1 MTHRHSIGIA
11 AVLLTAF
18 VLGSVLV
25 PGRSGTG
32 ITNAA
37 PTSVT
42 RSEKPRKPLKVGHPT
57 FASPHA
63 SPIAVSGN
71 DVFVV
76 NTPADT
82 VDVIDAG
89 TKKVRT
95 RINVGIDPVSIAI
108 RPDGKEVW
116 VSNHVSD
123 SVSVIDNDAESSTYL
138 HVVATIQEFDPE
150 TKATTFDEPI
160 GIAFAGNDKAYVALS
175 SENQIAVVD
184 VASRV
189 VTKRLRIPAQ
199 DPRSIA
205 VHGDRL
211 FVIPFESN
219 NKTQLSGGA
228 KDDIDG
234 DLVTFDAWQ
243 HSILVNNVLSLGH
256 VTDIVKHPDVP
267 DRDLFVFDTKTDKL
281 VETVDTLGTLLYG
294 ITVDSTGQ
302 VYIAQTDARND
313 VNGRAGTKKHGMKEM
328 ENRAFLNQITKV
340 QLSEP
345 NALASGTAVKNSES
359 AASAGGSH
367 EQAAIDFINLEPLPP
382 EHPQKGMALATPYA
396 IQVSEDDSTLV
407 ATAAGSDKL
416 FTVDAKSGEV
426 LGRVPVGAVPRGVA
440 LESADDG
447 KPARAWVYNAVANTV
462 SHIDVSDT
470 TSPKVSGFVKL
481 DDPTH
486 RQVKLGRTW
495 FNDADASSTGT
506 FSCESCHPDSN
517 TDQLLWVLATPI
529 VSRGDQ
535 IMPRSTMP
543 VRGLRDT
550 APFHW
555 DGVLGDP
562 YGGNNSANIFTSV
575 EPNSDVDDQTTST
588 RHLVDASLGGV
599 LKAHGDDIVND
610 EGKAGAF
617 TAAERD
623 DLAMYLLS
631 VMFPPA
637 QRRAYDNV
645 LSDTARQGYRLFHID
660 GDLDP
665 SRTTPN
671 VCGNCHRMPFLVS
684 TNTPGTGMDAP
695 TWRGA
700 YDRFLILPQGR
711 LNIIEFPFY
720 RNVAE
725 RGNSE
730 EEIWRFSWGGRR
742 RFNPIWNMVLEGS
755 TGFSG
760 AFARQVT
767 LNSASVSQNLT
778 ASLMDALEVSASED
792 AIVLEAEGVLING
805 ASSTSVELQFDPTFQ
820 GGVYVSKARDREAFT
835 RARLTELASDGRFVG
850 TFTGRHGENAD
861 VETPQPA
868 LWTLGTIHE
877 QRGRQEFP
885 MLYEGKTAMS
895 LSGRSFDDEAT
906 IFVDGRRVDGSIE
919 VAEGEQ
925 EEVVIELASL
935 PEPGMHMLQ
944 VQAENGHFSND
955 FIFHVTETA
964 EAAAEMKRRLD
975 EAHVDVRDALANAI
989 AAGNIEEVKRRLG
1002 RQARRINDR
1011 RPATGSTPLNDAA
1024 FRGNLE
1030 IVKLLLTRGADVNA
1044 TNRDGNTALISA
1056 AFMCRTDVVRLLLKK
1071 GASTSHKNN
1080 RGESVIEI
1088 MSRPWNDE
1096 LAGFYT
1102 GLAQLTGVKVDL
1114 DRLQQERP
1122 KIAEL
1127 LREHA
1132 SQ

>member
-1 MTHRHSIGIA
+1 MANQRPVFIA
-11 AVLLTAF
+11 AAIVAACGLFSIVIPGQSGQEITAASF
-18 VLGSVLV
+18 
-25 PGRSGTG
+25 
-32 ITNAA
+32 A
-37 PTSVT
+37 PPRTSD
-42 RSEKPRKPLKVGHPT
+42 RPRTPLEVGHPT

-63 SPIAVSGN
+63 SPIAVSGD
-71 DVFVV
+71 DVFVA

-82 VDVIDAG
+82 VDVIDAK
-89 TKKVRT
+89 TKKIRT
-95 RINVGIDPVSIAI
+95 RINVGIDPVSIAV
-108 RPDGKEVW
+108 RPDGREVW

-123 SVSVIDNDAESSTYL
+123 SVSVIDNVPDSPTYL
-138 HVVATIQEFDPE
+138 QVVATIQDFDPE
-150 TKATTFDEPI
+150 TKATTFDEPV

-175 SENQIAVVD
+175 SENQIAVVN
-184 VASRV
+184 VANRK

-211 FVIPFESN
+211 YVIPFESN
-219 NKTQLSGGA
+219 NRAQLSGGS

-243 HSILVNNVLSLGH
+243 HSIAVNNVLSLGH

-267 DRDLFVFDTKTDKL
+267 DRDLFVFDTTTDKL
-281 VETVDTLGTLLYG
+281 VETVETLGTLLYG
-294 ITVDSTGQ
+294 ITVDSSGQ
-302 VYIAQTDARND
+302 VFVAQTDARND
-313 VNGRAGTKKHGMKEM
+313 ANGRAGTKKHGMKEM

-340 QLSEP
+340 TFEDGVEP
-345 NALASGTAVKNSES
+345 KP
-359 AASAGGSH
+359 
-367 EQAAIDFINLEPLPP
+367 DFINLEPLPP
-382 EHPQKGMALATPYA
+382 HHPENGMALATPYA
-396 IQVSEDDSTLV
+396 IKISDDDSTLV

-416 FTVDAKSGEV
+416 FTIDAKSGEV

-440 LESADDG
+440 LEHTDDG

-462 SHIDVSDT
+462 SLIDLSDT
-470 TSPKVSGFVKL
+470 ASPKVAGFVKL

-529 VSRGDQ
+529 VSRGNQ

-575 EPNSDVDDQTTST
+575 EPNADVEDQTTST

-599 LKAHGDDIVND
+599 LKAHGDDLVND
-610 EGKAGAF
+610 EGKFGAL

-623 DLAMYLLS
+623 DLATYLLS
-631 VMFPPA
+631 VLFPPA

-645 LSDTARQGYRLFHID
+645 LSDTARHGYRLFHID

-665 SRTTPN
+665 SKTAPN

-711 LNIIEFPFY
+711 LNIIDFPFY
-720 RNVAE
+720 RKVAE

-760 AFARQVT
+760 SFARQVT
-767 LNSASVSQNLT
+767 LNTSSVSKDLTDNL
-778 ASLMDALEVSASED
+778 LDALEMSASEG
-792 AIVLEAEGVLING
+792 AVVLEAEGVLIND
-805 ASSTSVELQFDPTFQ
+805 AISTPIELQFDPTFQ
-820 GGVYVSKARDREAFT
+820 GGTYVSKGRNREAFT
-835 RARLTELASDGRFVG
+835 RARLTGLAANGRFVG

-885 MLYEGKTAMS
+885 VLYEGNNSMS
-895 LSGRSFDDEAT
+895 LSGRNFEDDAS
-906 IFVDGRRVDGSIE
+906 IYVDGRRVGGSIQVTE
-919 VAEGEQ
+919 DEQ
-925 EEVVIELASL
+925 EKILIELASL

-944 VQAENGHFSND
+944 VQDENGLFSND
-955 FIFHVTETA
+955 FIFHVTESA
-964 EAAAEMKRRLD
+964 KAAAETKRRLD
-975 EAHVDVRDALANAI
+975 EAHLDVRDALANAI
-989 AAGNIEEVKRRLG
+989 AQGNVGEVKRRLG

-1011 RPATGSTPLNDAA
+1011 RPSTGSTPLSDAA

-1030 IVKLLLTRGADVNA
+1030 IVKLLLDRGANVNA

-1056 AFMCRTDVVRLLLKK
+1056 AFMCRTEVVRLLLDK
-1071 GASTSHKNN
+1071 GASTSHKNS
-1080 RGESVIEI
+1080 RGETVIEI
-1088 MSRPWNDE
+1088 LSRPWNEE
-1096 LAGFYT
+1096 LAGFYS
-1102 GLAQLTGVKVDL
+1102 GLLKLTSLKINL
-1114 DRLQQERP
+1114 ERLKQERP
-1122 KIAEL
+1122 KIAKL
-1127 LREHA
+1127 LREHEA
-1132 SQ
+1132 P

>member
-1 MTHRHSIGIA
+1 MARRYSTCITAALLAASLAGSILA
-11 AVLLTAF
+11 
-18 VLGSVLV
+18 
-25 PGRSGTG
+25 PGRSGTAVT
-32 ITNAA
+32 IAA
-37 PTSVT
+37 PSPTAG
-42 RSEKPRKPLKVGHPT
+42 RENPRKPLRVGHPT

-63 SPIAVSGN
+63 SPIAISGD

-82 VDVIDAG
+82 VDVID
-89 TKKVRT
+89 TETMKVRA
-95 RINVGIDPVSIAI
+95 RINVGIDPVSIAV

-123 SVSVIDNDAESSTYL
+123 SVSIIDNDKESPTWL
-138 HVVATIQEFDPE
+138 NVVATIQDFDPE

-184 VASRV
+184 VESREI
-189 VTKRLRIPAQ
+189 TKRLKIPAQ

-205 VHGDRL
+205 VQGDRL
-211 FVIPFESN
+211 YVIPFESN

-267 DRDLFVFDTKTDKL
+267 DRDLFVFDTTTDTL
-281 VETVDTLGTLLYG
+281 VASVDTLGTLLYG

-313 VNGRAGTKKHGMKEM
+313 ANGRAGTKKHGMKEM

-340 QLSEP
+340 TFSDGG
-345 NALASGTAVKNSES
+345 AGES
-359 AASAGGSH
+359 
-367 EQAAIDFINLEPLPP
+367 DFINLEPLPP
-382 EHPQKGMALATPYA
+382 EHPEKGMALATPYA
-396 IQVSEDDSTLV
+396 IQVSADDSTVV

-416 FTVDAKSGEV
+416 FTVDAKTGEV

-440 LESADDG
+440 LANAEDG
-447 KPARAWVYNAVANTV
+447 KLSRAWVYNAMANTV
-462 SHIDVSDT
+462 SQIDLSDT
-470 TSPKVSGFVKL
+470 ASPKVSGFVKL

-550 APFHW
+550 VPFHW

-562 YGGNNSANIFTSV
+562 YGGNNSASIFASV
-575 EPNSDVDDQTTST
+575 EPNADIDDQSTST

-610 EGKAGAF
+610 EGKPGAF

-623 DLAMYLLS
+623 DLATYLLS

-645 LSDTARQGYRLFHID
+645 LSDTAKQGYRLFHID

-665 SRTTPN
+665 SKTSPN

-742 RFNPIWNMVLEGS
+742 RFNPIWNMVVEGS

-760 AFARQVT
+760 TFARQVT
-767 LNSASVSQNLT
+767 LNSTSVSHDLT
-778 ASLMDALEVSASED
+778 EDLLSALETSAREG
-792 AIVLEAEGVLING
+792 AVVLESEGILING
-805 ASSTSVELQFDPTFQ
+805 DDSTPLELQFDPTFQ
-820 GGVYVSKARDREAFT
+820 GGVYVSRSRDRRAFT
-835 RARLTELASDGRFVG
+835 RLQLTTLAANGGFVG
-850 TFTGRHGENAD
+850 TFTGRHGENAAVD
-861 VETPQPA
+861 APQPA

-885 MLYEGKTAMS
+885 VLYEGRTTMAI
-895 LSGRSFDDEAT
+895 SGRNFDDEAS

-919 VAEGEQ
+919 VTEDEQ
-925 EEVVIELASL
+925 ERIVIELSSL
-935 PEPGMHMLQ
+935 PTPGMHMLQ
-944 VQAENGHFSND
+944 VQSANGHFSND
-955 FIFHVTETA
+955 FIFHVTESR
-964 EAAAEMKRRLD
+964 EAAADMRRRLD
-975 EAHVDVRDALANAI
+975 EAHVDVRNALANAI

-1002 RQARRINDR
+1002 RQNRRINDR

-1024 FRGNLE
+1024 FRGNLK
-1030 IVKLLLTRGADVNA
+1030 IVRLLLDRGAEVNA

-1056 AFMCRTDVVRLLLKK
+1056 AFMCHTEVVGVLLEE
-1071 GASTSHKNN
+1071 GASLSHKNN

-1102 GLAQLTGVKVDL
+1102 SLGNLTGVNIEL
-1114 DRLQQERP
+1114 DRLKQERP
-1122 KIAEL
+1122 KIAKL

>member
-1 MTHRHSIGIA
+1 MNLPRPSLIA
-11 AVLLTAF
+11 AALICSAGFSLVFVTGRIDSGATAAPASTQSTRTSQP
-18 VLGSVLV
+18 SVL
-25 PGRSGTG
+25 R
-32 ITNAA
+32 
-37 PTSVT
+37 
-42 RSEKPRKPLKVGHPT
+42 VGHPT

-63 SPIAVSGN
+63 SPIAVSGD

-82 VDVIDAG
+82 VDVIDAR

-95 RINVGIDPVSIAI
+95 RINVGIDPVSIAV
-108 RPDGKEVW
+108 RPDGSEVW

-123 SVSVIDNDAESSTYL
+123 SVSVIDNDAESPTYL

-184 VASRV
+184 VASRE

-211 FVIPFESN
+211 YVIPFESN

-256 VTDIVKHPDVP
+256 VTDIVKHPEVP
-267 DRDLFVFDTKTDKL
+267 DRDLFVFDTTTDKL

-294 ITVDSTGQ
+294 VTVDSSGQ
-302 VYIAQTDARND
+302 VYIAQADARND
-313 VNGRAGTKKHGMKEM
+313 ANGRAGTKKHGMKEM

-340 QLSEP
+340 TFDGE
-345 NALASGTAVKNSES
+345 ATAK
-359 AASAGGSH
+359 A
-367 EQAAIDFINLEPLPP
+367 DFINLEPLPP
-382 EHPQKGMALATPYA
+382 EHPAKGMALATPYA
-396 IQVSEDDSTLV
+396 IQVSDDDSTLV

-416 FTVDAKSGEV
+416 FTVDAKTGEV

-440 LESADDG
+440 LENSEDG
-447 KPARAWVYNAVANTV
+447 KPERAWVYNAVANTV
-462 SHIDVSDT
+462 SQVDLSDT
-470 TSPKVSGFVKL
+470 TSPKVSGYVKL

-575 EPNSDVDDQTTST
+575 EPNSDIDDQSTST

-645 LSDTARQGYRLFHID
+645 LSDTARQGYKLFHID

-720 RNVAE
+720 RNVAD

-767 LNSASVSQNLT
+767 LNSSSVSQGLT
-778 ASLMDALEVSASED
+778 ASLLDALEMSASEGGV
-792 AIVLEAEGVLING
+792 VLEAEGVVING
-805 ASSTSVELQFDPTFQ
+805 ETSTSVELQFDPTFQ

-885 MLYEGKTAMS
+885 VLYEGKTAMS
-895 LSGRSFDDEAT
+895 LSGRNFDVAAG
-906 IFVDGRRVDGSIE
+906 IYVDGRRVEGAIE
-919 VAEGEQ
+919 VTEDEQ
-925 EEVVIELASL
+925 EQVIFELASL

-955 FIFHVTETA
+955 FIFHVTESR
-964 EAAAEMKRRLD
+964 EAASEMKHRLD
-975 EAHVDVRDALANAI
+975 EAHVDVRDAMANAI
-989 AAGNIEEVKRRLG
+989 AAGNIDEVKRRLG

-1011 RPATGSTPLNDAA
+1011 RPSTGSTPLNDAA
-1024 FRGNLE
+1024 VRGNLE
-1030 IVKLLLTRGADVNA
+1030 IAKLLLNRGADVNV

-1056 AFMCRTDVVRLLLKK
+1056 AFMCRTEVVRLLLEK
-1071 GASTSHKNN
+1071 GASTGHKNN
-1080 RGESVIEI
+1080 RGETAIEI
-1088 MSRPWNDE
+1088 MSRPWNEE

-1102 GLAQLTGVKVDL
+1102 GLGNLTGLKIDL
-1114 DRLQQERP
+1114 ERLKQERP